1 MTVTLGG
8 TGPVIPQFQ
17 SNSKTERLWRE
28 KIKLERGKIVAEVS
42 VSFLL
47 PQNPPN
53 KNT

>member
-1 MTVTLGG
+1 MNVPWEA
-8 TGPVIPQFQ
+8 PVLLFL
-17 SNSKTERLWRE
+17 NSKVTPKTEWLRRE
-28 KIKLERGKIVAEVS
+28 KIKPEKGKIVAEVS